1 MMLKNILKIIAI
13 FIIGMV
19 GGIFANQIFWPYF
32 IERPLFYQYGLE
44 KSPTYITETKEIIIQ
59 ENIALKDALEKV
71 KKTVAGVRTQT
82 KTGKVLEGSG
92 FIVTSDG
99 LMVTLAELVP
109 QGSDFAFFIDNESVS
124 FQILKRDLKENLALI
139 KISDSVLTTA
149 SFAKLEKLK
158 MGERIFLIGVTFENE
173 IPSKTQTAA
182 KGEEEDL
189 SSSPILVNEGIIKTF
204 DGNFIQ
210 TNILESSLFAG
221 SPLFNIEGEVLG
233 INTIDSKGRVI
244 AIPISKIREFIG
256 L

>member
-1 MMLKNILKIIAI
+1 MLKNILKIITI

-19 GGIFANQIFWPYF
+19 GGIFANQILWPYF
-32 IERPLFYQYGLE
+32 VERPLFYQYGLE
-44 KSPTYITETKEIIIQ
+44 ESPTYITETKEIIIQ

-109 QGSDFAFFIDNESVS
+109 QGSDFTFFIDNESVS

-139 KISDSVLTTA
+139 KISDSVFTTV
-149 SFAKLEKLK
+149 SFARLEKLK
-158 MGERIFLIGVTFENE
+158 MGERVFLIGVTFENE
-173 IPSKTQTAA
+173 IPSK
-182 KGEEEDL
+182 
-189 SSSPILVNEGIIKTF
+189 LVNEGIVKTF
-204 DGNFIQ
+204 DENFIQ

-244 AIPISKIREFIG
+244 AIPISKIREFVG

>member
-1 MMLKNILKIIAI
+1 MLKNIFKIIFI
-13 FIIGMV
+13 FILGMV

-149 SFAKLEKLK
+149 SFARLEKLE
-158 MGERIFLIGVTFENE
+158 MGERVFLIGVTFENK
-173 IPSKTQTAA
+173 IPSK
-182 KGEEEDL
+182 
-189 SSSPILVNEGIIKTF
+189 LVNEGIVKSF
-204 DGNFIQ
+204 DENFIQ